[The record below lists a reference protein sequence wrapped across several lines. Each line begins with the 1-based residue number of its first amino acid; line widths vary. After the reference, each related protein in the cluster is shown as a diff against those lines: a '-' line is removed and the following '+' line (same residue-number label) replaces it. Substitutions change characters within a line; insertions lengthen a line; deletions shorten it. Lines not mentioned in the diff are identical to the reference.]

1 MLLQPVLLPFV
12 FMTVVAITTLFFFII
27 QKKKK
32 KKKLLT
38 WSSRYMVIPFT
49 VILLWPTQL
58 RSPSHVWVFE
68 ESCHYQHVL
77 AASAGFA
84 SLLPQA
90 AQSGRWSVGSSPRIP
105 PISSDS
111 AECLAVLC
119 WPWPR
124 FCKGSSSLPLL
135 SYCYWFHFIC
145 CPESVA
151 ISYKPARFACM
162 IVLLSRW
169 MFSSGYLVLIWFSYC
184 FVCTQGKRFCIKIL
198 LECWVTWTLLL
209 CHVLNCLSTG
219 PGYVIS
225 CKMCFLFPHRSFA
238 WMASKLSTY

>member
-1 MLLQPVLLPFV
+1 MP
-12 FMTVVAITTLFFFII
+12 
-27 QKKKK
+27 
-32 KKKLLT
+32 
-38 WSSRYMVIPFT
+38 
-49 VILLWPTQL
+49 
-58 RSPSHVWVFE
+58 VFE
-68 ESCHYQHVL
+68 ESCHLQRAL
-77 AASAGFA
+77 AASTGFA
-84 SLLPQA
+84 SLLPRA
-90 AQSGRWSVGSSPRIP
+90 AQCHPPWGLLLSYLPFPLTQLIP
-105 PISSDS
+105 
-111 AECLAVLC
+111 ERLAVLS

-135 SYCYWFHFIC
+135 SYCRWFHFIC

-151 ISYKPARFACM
+151 ISRKPARFACV

-184 FVCTQGKRFCIKIL
+184 FACTREKRVCIKIL

-219 PGYVIS
+219 SGYIIS

>member
-1 MLLQPVLLPFV
+1 MCLLRAQDLPP
-12 FMTVVAITTLFFFII
+12 AAPGGAER
-27 QKKKK
+27 
-32 KKKLLT
+32 
-38 WSSRYMVIPFT
+38 SS
-49 VILLWPTQL
+49 L
-58 RSPSHVWVFE
+58 
-68 ESCHYQHVL
+68 
-77 AASAGFA
+77 
-84 SLLPQA
+84 
-90 AQSGRWSVGSSPRIP
+90 GSSPRIP

-184 FVCTQGKRFCIKIL
+184 FVCTQGKRVCIKIL